1 MLESEVLPVHTSEWV
16 QPYLKTKGKFSIMDV
31 RLWYSITHSFGLLE
45 TWQFTNTIWT
55 FLNGTIF
62 VLIENI
68 PFQWPGWCL
77 PYPVNYQ
84 SGILWWACRTSLS
97 CDLIKKAV
105 RPQYAYRILCGS
117 ISILVLWHRTH
128 TAQKHRTCDGW
139 VLYNFKVYPIVPK
152 NGNHSHIQEFLTWW
166 SRVISTDVSL
176 LIFFHLCVCNS
187 LQRCEA
193 WVSWFFVRGQS
204 PFFLPFLI

>member
-1 MLESEVLPVHTSEWV
+1 M
-16 QPYLKTKGKFSIMDV
+16 
-31 RLWYSITHSFGLLE
+31 
-45 TWQFTNTIWT
+45 
-55 FLNGTIF
+55 NGTIF

-128 TAQKHRTCDGW
+128 RAQKHRTCDGW
-139 VLYNFKVYPIVPK
+139 VLYSFRARLRTWTSTAEPAQTDQAWAGLPQLLQHSLFAHLYRFSPAQASWCLWPNTQPGSNANCRAQIVFASCCAWPGPK
-152 NGNHSHIQEFLTWW
+152 RRKNIIIN
-166 SRVISTDVSL
+166 R
-176 LIFFHLCVCNS
+176 
-187 LQRCEA
+187 EA
-193 WVSWFFVRGQS
+193 NTLNKNVQKT
-204 PFFLPFLI
+204 